1 MAKITATFER
11 YFQYKAYEGEKIVL
25 SVEEDVGEADPV
37 VKVEM
42 LHRRL
47 AEIGDEIT
55 AQRLGKH
62 HESDKPRPPA
72 FPSQSPTGPSQD
84 KKDW

>member
-25 SVEEDVGEADPV
+25 TVEQDVGAADPV
-37 VKVEM
+37 AEVEM

-55 AQRLGKH
+55 AKRLAQTQ
-62 HESDKPRPPA
+62 PNPPVQD
-72 FPSQSPTGPSQD
+72 PKGPN
-84 KKDW
+84 W